1 MPDYSYNNQQLG
13 ALLQMQDL
21 TSDEKAI
28 AEQQARS
35 KALRDSVMRGGK
47 MDFGSQAA
55 RGMQGIEGALR
66 DYQSSAAIDDYK
78 KKKAGTLQQ
87 VQQMLM
93 GGSGGMGGM
102 GGSTGGTAASAGEL
116 DAAAGFGI

>member
-1 MPDYSYNNQQLG
+1 MPDSYSNQQLG
-13 ALLQMQDL
+13 ALLQMGDL

-47 MDFGSQAA
+47 MDFGSQAS

-66 DYQSSAAIDDYK
+66 DYQSSAAIEDYK
-78 KKKAGTLQQ
+78 KKKTGTLQQ

-93 GGSGGMGGM
+93 GGGGTGAMGG
-102 GGSTGGTAASAGEL
+102 GTTGQSAGEL
-116 DAAAGFGI
+116 DAAAGFGGI